1 MKIKAELKRCG
12 LKKVNLDNVYE
23 MVFVTD
29 NPNAVDYGKLPAD
42 TLFELGISLV
52 DDNKGVTNG

>member
-12 LKKVNLDNVYE
+12 LKKVNLDNIYE

-29 NPNAVDYGKLPAD
+29 NPQILDFGKLPAD
-42 TLFELGISLV
+42 TLFELDINLAKE
-52 DDNKGVTNG
+52 NE